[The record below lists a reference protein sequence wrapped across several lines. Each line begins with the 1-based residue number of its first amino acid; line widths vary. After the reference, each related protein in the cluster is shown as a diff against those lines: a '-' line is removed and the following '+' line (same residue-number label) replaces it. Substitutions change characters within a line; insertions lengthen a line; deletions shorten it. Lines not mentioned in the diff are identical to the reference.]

1 MMGKISRAMLAVYS
15 GIAAFLII
23 LFSLFTYF
31 YAIKVIGGENY
42 CVHVYYSSAY
52 LPFVSHFLRCR
63 INCLSILSL
72 IQKTKYGKIEEKLR
86 ALSSG
91 NYESKLLLLP
101 IPSASD
107 DLYIKDIDKEITKIK
122 EKMIEVSSELQ
133 IVTTV
138 PICRWTNQRRNFR
151 IRKTSISP

>member
-31 YAIKVIGGENY
+31 YASNQSHWWGELLRARLLY
-42 CVHVYYSSAY
+42 VPLIFHLLAISLGVG
-52 LPFVSHFLRCR
+52 LIVFL
-63 INCLSILSL
+63 LLSL

-122 EKMIEVSSELQ
+122 K
-133 IVTTV
+133 
-138 PICRWTNQRRNFR
+138 
-151 IRKTSISP
+151 K

>member
-1 MMGKISRAMLAVYS
+1 MLAVYS

-31 YAIKVIGGENY
+31 YASNQSHWWGELLRARLLY
-42 CVHVYYSSAY
+42 VPLIFHLLAISLGVG
-52 LPFVSHFLRCR
+52 LIVFL
-63 INCLSILSL
+63 LLSL

-122 EKMIEVSSELQ
+122 EK
-133 IVTTV
+133 
-138 PICRWTNQRRNFR
+138 
-151 IRKTSISP
+151 